1 VPSEKPDKEMV
12 DLAVELIE
20 RKSGKFDPED
30 FHNHYGE
37 ALRELVDK
45 KMKGHKIRAPHEE
58 KAPSGKVVDLMAA
71 LKKSI
76 GEAPSKPKVKAGGAP
91 ASRRQ
96 ASGRKR

>member
-1 VPSEKPDKEMV
+1 MV

-20 RKSGKFDPED
+20 RKAGKFTPTE

-45 KMKGHKIRAPHEE
+45 KMKGHKIRASHEE
-58 KAPSGKVVDLMAA
+58 RPPSSKVVDLMAA

-76 GEAPSKPKVKAGGAP
+76 GEAPAKPKVKTGTP